1 MPCEFVLYIQKR
13 MFFFLLL
20 LLLSMLNSKNT
31 SMFIHQDA
39 SIEETL
45 RFHG

>member
-20 LLLSMLNSKNT
+20 LLFMLNSKNT